1 MTLIAFFMNVT
12 SGARKLLGVSTDR
25 CESAPDRLPLPRK
38 LIIGSWLGTLVAIAA
53 LVAWA
58 SLAPLS
64 GAVVAEGVIRTDG
77 QRKVVQHQEGGIV
90 KAILVKD
97 GDRVKI
103 GETLLVL
110 DNVRSAADLA
120 ALQVQLNAED
130 ARVARLVS
138 ERNMADTPSYP
149 LSLTSQ
155 RDDLRVAEILQRE
168 TTLFVIRRR
177 VLVEQIALLQTQLGQ
192 TRQEIVIDGEL
203 VQTAKRS
210 YALSSDQLRTNE
222 QLRSEGFVAETK
234 VQDFRREEANS
245 LTRVQSGSAE
255 LLRANQKRTELELKI
270 ASLKNDYVKT
280 ASDELK
286 EATSRAFQLA
296 DAVRPARDL
305 NARTQV
311 VAPVAGVIIGSTVH
325 TIGAVIG
332 PRDTLMEVVPLGMP
346 LIIEANIRP
355 DDVRNIEVGGL
366 AEVRLPAYN
375 SRVTPLLKG
384 TVVYIA
390 PDALMDKDM
399 RKPVYV
405 ARIEVSAQTLA
416 SANRLAKKP
425 MVLGPGLRAEVYM
438 QTEARS
444 AMDYML
450 DPIKDGIRKSMRD

>member
-1 MTLIAFFMNVT
+1 MNLTALFLKVT
-12 SGARKLLGVSTDR
+12 ASARRVFASRAEEL
-25 CESAPDRLPLPRK
+25 PDRLPLPGK
-38 LIIGSWLGTLVAIAA
+38 LIAWSGFGTLVAVCALIA
-53 LVAWA
+53 WGTI
-58 SLAPLS
+58 APLS

-97 GDRVKI
+97 GDTVKT
-103 GETLLVL
+103 GQPPLVL
-110 DNVRSAADLA
+110 DNVRSAADLG
-120 ALQVQLNAED
+120 ALQVQLDAED

-138 ERNMADTPSYP
+138 ERNMADEPAYP
-149 LSLTSQ
+149 ATLSAK

-177 VLVEQIALLQTQLGQ
+177 VLVEQVSLLEMQLAQ
-192 TRQEIVIDGEL
+192 TRQEIVVDGQL

-210 YALSSDQLRTNE
+210 LALSTDQLRTNE
-222 QLRSEGFVAETK
+222 QLQSEGFVAETK

-245 LTRVQSGSAE
+245 LTRVQSGAAE

-270 ASLKNDYVKT
+270 ASLKNEYVKT

-286 EATSRAFQLA
+286 DATSRAFQLA
-296 DAVRPARDL
+296 DAIRPARDL

-311 VAPVAGVIIGSTVH
+311 VAPVSGVIVGSTVH
-325 TIGAVIG
+325 TVGAVIG
-332 PRDTLMEVVPLGMP
+332 PRDTLMEVVPSGMP
-346 LIIEANIRP
+346 LVIEANIRP
-355 DDVRNIEVGGL
+355 DDVRNIEVGRM

-390 PDALMDKDM
+390 PDALIDKDT
-399 RKPVYV
+399 RKAVYV
-405 ARIEVSAQTLA
+405 ARVEVPAGALMA
-416 SANRLAKKP
+416 ANRLAKKA
-425 MVLGPGLRAEVYM
+425 MVLGPGLRAEVYV

-444 AMDYML
+444 AMDYLL
-450 DPIKDGIRKSMRD
+450 DPIRDGIRKSMRD